1 VVIQLQLVWRALSL
15 VVGLVLMA
23 VGFVGALLPTHLLGI
38 FMLVGLILVLRSS
51 FSWKRRFVRMK
62 RRYPRF
68 VHPLRRLLRRDP
80 EVWPVI
86 WHELLRAER
95 ILPRKW
101 RRLRRWRRG
110 FARSRRAAAVN
121 TVVAS
126 R

>member
-1 VVIQLQLVWRALSL
+1 VVIQLQLAMRALSL
-15 VVGLVLMA
+15 LLGLVLMA

-38 FMLVGLILVLRSS
+38 FMLLGLILVLRSS
-51 FSWKRRFVRMK
+51 FSWRRRFVRMH

-68 VHPLRRLLRRDP
+68 VHPLRRLLRW
-80 EVWPVI
+80 EVWPVV

-101 RRLRRWRRG
+101 RRLRRWRQ
-110 FARSRRAAAVN
+110 AHVRSRRSSTAAAV
-121 TVVAS
+121 VIG

>member
-1 VVIQLQLVWRALSL
+1 VVIQVQLALRALSL

-38 FMLVGLILVLRSS
+38 FMVVGLILVLRSS
-51 FSWKRRFVRMK
+51 FSWRRRFVRMH

-80 EVWPVI
+80 EVWPVL

-95 ILPRKW
+95 LLPRKW
-101 RRLRRWRRG
+101 RHLRRWRQAH
-110 FARSRRAAAVN
+110 ARSRRPARPVAA
-121 TVVAS
+121 
-126 R
+126 